1 MFGWLR
7 QFLRKRRVS
16 LRLIELGAFIH
27 SLKEMDDY
35 ELGLSALQTARALGA
50 IERGDGNAGFPEGL
64 SPLQPHE
71 FFAACPDCCLR
82 LTQLIRF
89 AQKQQQPVVAVGLM
103 PWLHTL
109 RTVEDTELRNLVR
122 EMWRY
127 IARGFPH
134 VDAWAE
140 ELSVPAMHYAPYSQK
155 IPEGFEPGTK

>member
-7 QFLRKRRVS
+7 RFLRKRRMAI
-16 LRLIELGAFIH
+16 RLLELGSFVK
-27 SLKEMDDY
+27 SLKDMDDY

-64 SPLQPHE
+64 SPLQPHD
-71 FFAACPDCCLR
+71 FHAACPDCCLR

-89 AQKQQQPVVAVGLM
+89 AQKQQQPIVAVGFM

-109 RTVEDTELRNLVR
+109 RTVEDTELRFLVR
-122 EMWRY
+122 EMWGEV
-127 IARGFPH
+127 ARGFPH

-140 ELSVPAMHYAPYSQK
+140 ELSVPAMLYLSYSQK
-155 IPEGFEPGTK
+155 IPEGFALGTN